1 MDLRL
6 LVIIVSGVFAVGT
19 LAAAWRSRSWLMMDL
34 TDFKVDFARTIVVAD
49 KVQPALAVIAIG
61 AIAAYVL
68 GSSEQGEGFAIGA
81 GLILLS
87 TILVSLAILVPLQR
101 RIINKSESNAVT
113 DALRSRWIRGHAIR
127 TGAAVAAFSLATL
140 V

>member
-19 LAAAWRSRSWLMMDL
+19 IAAAWRSRSWLRMDL

-68 GSSEQGEGFAIGA
+68 RSSEGEGFAIGA

-87 TILVSLAILVPLQR
+87 TILVSLAILVPLQQ

-113 DALRSRWIRGHAIR
+113 DGLRSRWIRGHAIR
-127 TGAAVAAFSLATL
+127 TGAAVAAFCLATL